1 MAKMGRPKK
10 QISKHTFEKLCG
22 MQCTISEVCAFLDVS
37 EKTLEAWCKENYGMT
52 FSKVFDQKREAGKI
66 SLRRIQWQHAEKS
79 PSMAI
84 FLGKNYLNQRDVST
98 VGVAMHVEDDP
109 ITKAL
114 KESGIIDNGA
124 E

>member
-10 QISKHTFEKLCG
+10 QISKTSFEKLCG

-37 EKTLEAWCKENYGMT
+37 EKTLEAWCKETYGMT
-52 FSKVFDQKREAGKI
+52 FSKVFDQKRESGKV
-66 SLRRIQWQHAEKS
+66 SLRRMQWQHAEKS
-79 PSMAI
+79 ASMAI
-84 FLGKNYLNQRDVST
+84 FLGKNYLNQRDVSS
-98 VGVAMHVEDDP
+98 VGISMQVDDDP

-114 KESGIIDNGA
+114 KESGIINGS

>member
-10 QISKHTFEKLCG
+10 QISKTTFEKLCA
-22 MQCTISEVCAFLDVS
+22 MQCTISEVCAFLDVT
-37 EKTLEAWCKENYGMT
+37 EKPLEAWCKETYGMT
-52 FSKVFDQKREAGKI
+52 FSKVFEQKREGGKV
-66 SLRRIQWQHAEKS
+66 SLRRMQWQHAEKS

-84 FLGKNYLNQRDVST
+84 FLGKNYLNQRDVSS
-98 VGVAMHVEDDP
+98 VGISMQVDDDP

-114 KESGIIDNGA
+114 KESGIINGS

>member
-10 QISKHTFEKLCG
+10 QISKTSFEKLCG

-37 EKTLEAWCKENYGMT
+37 EKTLEAWCKETYGMT
-52 FSKVFDQKREAGKI
+52 FSKVFDQKRESGKV
-66 SLRRIQWQHAEKS
+66 SLRRMQWQHAEKS
-79 PSMAI
+79 ASMAI

-98 VGVAMHVEDDP
+98 VGVSMQVDDDP

-114 KESGIIDNGA
+114 KESGIINGS